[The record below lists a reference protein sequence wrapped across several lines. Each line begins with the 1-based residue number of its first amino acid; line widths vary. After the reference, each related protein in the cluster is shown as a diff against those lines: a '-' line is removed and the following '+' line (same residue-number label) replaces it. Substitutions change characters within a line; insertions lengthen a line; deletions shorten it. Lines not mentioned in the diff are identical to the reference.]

1 MSRYNKNLGDFGE
14 DMAEAFVKEK
24 GFIILERN
32 YRKNTG
38 EIDIIAEDEKFLV
51 FIEVKTR
58 RDNSCGLP
66 AEAVDVKKQA
76 HLYKTAERYIQE
88 TLAEKEIRFDIIEV
102 YARMVDGNPVV
113 ESINHIENIILEAM

>member
-1 MSRYNKNLGDFGE
+1 
-14 DMAEAFVKEK
+14 MAEAFVKEK
-24 GFIILERN
+24 GFTILERN

-38 EIDIIAEDEKFLV
+38 ESDIVAEDGRFLV

-58 RDNSCGLP
+58 RDNSCGQP
-66 AEAVDVKKQA
+66 AEAVDMKKQK
-76 HLYKTAERYIQE
+76 HMYKTAERYIQE
-88 TLAEKEIRFDIIEV
+88 NPAEKEIRFDIIEV